1 MEDIIND
8 QMVINGLANKKIAAA
23 DRDDENLNIKDF
35 SYEEYYKMLIRDNHW
50 LTEEIEKDPN
60 YEIKYTL
67 KEGGEELVSSALE
80 SIKSYVEHNN
90 YYLQDLL
97 DAMAELGIK
106 ASSDLD
112 KLVNLSGVIENRKQ
126 SLLLLGV
133 SSQLFSLLCLL
144 FLFRRLLMVNRLNR
158 RT

>member
-8 QMVINGLANKKIAAA
+8 QMVINGLTNKKIAAA

-35 SYEEYYKMLIRDNHW
+35 SYEEYFKMLIRDNHW

-60 YEIKYTL
+60 FEIKYTL

-97 DAMAELGIK
+97 DAMAELAIK
-106 ASSDLD
+106 SSSDLD

-126 SLLLLGV
+126 LLLLVGV

-144 FLFRRLLMVNRLNR
+144 FLFRRLLMVNKLNSK
-158 RT
+158 T